1 MEPDT
6 IPWRRACAGACHQVR
21 HPCSTPQAC
30 EVPDDA
36 EYDTPQPGVIV
47 WLLAAVLVG
56 AIAAFVV
63 LVTR

>member
-1 MEPDT
+1 MTTDT
-6 IPWRRACAGACHQVR
+6 NIWRRSCAGACHQGR
-21 HPCSTPQAC
+21 YPCSTPQAC
-30 EVPDDA
+30 ELAEDDR
-36 EYDTPQPGVIV
+36 PIPGGGVIV

>member
-1 MEPDT
+1 MTTDSN
-6 IPWRRACAGACHQVR
+6 IWRRSCAGACHQGR

-30 EVPDDA
+30 QLPDD
-36 EYDTPQPGVIV
+36 DDRPIPGGGVIV

>member
-6 IPWRRACAGACHQVR
+6 IPWRRACAGACHQGR

-30 EVPDDA
+30 QLPDD
-36 EYDTPQPGVIV
+36 DDRPIPGGGVIV

>member
-1 MEPDT
+1 MTTDSN
-6 IPWRRACAGACHQVR
+6 IWRRSCAGACHQGR

-56 AIAAFVV
+56 ATAAFVV

>member
-6 IPWRRACAGACHQVR
+6 ISWRRACAGACHQGR
-21 HPCSTPQAC
+21 TPCSTPQAC

-63 LVTR
+63 VVTR